1 MEVLPSHHRRQAL
14 VKVSRS
20 IKHWRAGARD
30 KGRGQWTGKPYV
42 NKRASL
48 CGGRRAAYRG
58 DLRGERG
65 NWGVRITK
73 QEISGADRFLK
84 GHFQLSGKSSFFRHL
99 GWTKRR
105 NPPFPL
111 GEWHPCNSLNLK
123 ACSLL
128 QAIWLIEKKRIRIRV
143 HGATLDVIM
152 TSGHLLIGLAG
163 HYNVMC
169 CSKYPDSHAVF
180 LD

>member
-1 MEVLPSHHRRQAL
+1 MEVLLSHHRRRAL

-42 NKRASL
+42 NKGASL

-58 DLRGERG
+58 DLRGERV

-99 GWTKRR
+99 G
-105 NPPFPL
+105 
-111 GEWHPCNSLNLK
+111 
-123 ACSLL
+123 
-128 QAIWLIEKKRIRIRV
+128 
-143 HGATLDVIM
+143 
-152 TSGHLLIGLAG
+152 
-163 HYNVMC
+163 
-169 CSKYPDSHAVF
+169 
-180 LD
+180 